1 MEGNVTTVQA
11 STAEATPYALGHT
24 AQEYERLRRQAQL
37 WEGATERLLDRVDL
51 AVGAR
56 CLDAGC
62 GPGETMRQL
71 AQRVGPRG
79 RVVGI
84 DADETLGGLALDRLQ
99 GDGHH
104 QCTFVA
110 HDLAEDGPIP
120 QGPFDLVY
128 ARLLLFHLPRRVEAL
143 ARLWEAV
150 APGGYLVIQDYDMS
164 AVGAAPPLPSVD
176 RVGEVI
182 LRSFE
187 TANCE
192 IRVGSLLPRL
202 FIEAGVG
209 VPDGTDVSGRLERLA
224 DASMMLEGVFRSL
237 LPLALNR
244 TIVTEPEAETLLAQL
259 RHDAD
264 ADRERPVL
272 WPLLIGAWKR
282 KA

>member
-1 MEGNVTTVQA
+1 MEDNVTSVQA
-11 STAEATPYALGHT
+11 DTAEATPYALGHT
-24 AQEYERLRRQAQL
+24 AAEYDRLRRQAQL
-37 WEGATERLLDRVDL
+37 WEGATERLLDRVRL
-51 AVGAR
+51 SVGAR

-71 AQRVGPRG
+71 AQRVGPGG

-84 DADETLGGLALDRLQ
+84 DVDETLGGLALDRLH
-99 GDGHH
+99 GDGHQ
-104 QCTFVA
+104 QCSFVA
-110 HDLAEDGPIP
+110 HNLSDDGPIP
-120 QGPFDLVY
+120 EGPFDLVY
-128 ARLLLFHLPRRVEAL
+128 ARLLLLHLPQRVEVL

-150 APGGYLVIQDYDMS
+150 APGGHLVIQDYDMS

-182 LRSFE
+182 VRSFE
-187 TANCE
+187 AAGCE
-192 IRVGSLLPRL
+192 IRAGSLLPRL

-209 VPDGTDVSGRLERLA
+209 VPDGTDVTGRLDRLA
-224 DASMMLEGVFRSL
+224 DSAQMLEGVFRSL
-237 LPLALNR
+237 LPLAVNR
-244 TIVTEPEAETLLAQL
+244 GIVTELRADALLAQL
-259 RHDAD
+259 RNDAD

>member
-1 MEGNVTTVQA
+1 MTTVQA
-11 STAEATPYALGHT
+11 STEASPYALGRT
-24 AQEYERLRRQAQL
+24 AQEYERLRRQAQV
-37 WEGATERLLDRVDL
+37 WEGATERILDRVSL
-51 AVGAR
+51 ALGAR

-84 DADETLGGLALDRLQ
+84 DVDETLGGLAIDRLQ

-110 HDLAEDGPIP
+110 HDLSDDGAIP
-120 QGPFDLVY
+120 QGPYDLVY
-128 ARLLLFHLPRRVEAL
+128 ARLLLFHLPRRVEVL
-143 ARLWEAV
+143 ARLWDAV
-150 APGGYLVIQDYDMS
+150 APGGYLVIQDYDLS

-182 LRSFE
+182 VRSFE
-187 TANCE
+187 AAGCE
-192 IRVGSLLPRL
+192 TRLGSLLPRL

-209 VPDGTDVSGRLERLA
+209 VPDGTDVTGRLDRLA
-224 DASMMLEGVFRSL
+224 DASVMLEGVFRSL
-237 LPLALNR
+237 LPLAVSR
-244 TIVTEPEAETLLAQL
+244 EIVTEPEADTLLAQL

-264 ADRERPVL
+264 ADRERPLL
-272 WPLLIGAWKR
+272 WPLMMGAWRR
-282 KA
+282 KP

>member
-1 MEGNVTTVQA
+1 MTTVQA
-11 STAEATPYALGHT
+11 STEASPYALGRT
-24 AQEYERLRRQAQL
+24 AQEYERLRRQAQV
-37 WEGATERLLDRVDL
+37 WEGATERILDRVSL
-51 AVGAR
+51 ALGAR

-84 DADETLGGLALDRLQ
+84 DVDETLGGLAIDRLQ

-110 HDLAEDGPIP
+110 HDLSDDGPIP
-120 QGPFDLVY
+120 QGPYDLVY
-128 ARLLLFHLPRRVEAL
+128 ARLLLFHLPRRVEVL
-143 ARLWEAV
+143 ARLWDAV
-150 APGGYLVIQDYDMS
+150 APGGYLLIQDYDLS

-182 LRSFE
+182 VRSFE
-187 TANCE
+187 AAGCE
-192 IRVGSLLPRL
+192 TRLGSLLPRL

-209 VPDGTDVSGRLERLA
+209 VPDGTDVTGRLERLA
-224 DASMMLEGVFRSL
+224 DASVMLVGVFRSL
-237 LPLALNR
+237 LPLAVSR
-244 TIVTEPEAETLLAQL
+244 EIVTEPEADMLLAQL

-282 KA
+282 KP

>member
-1 MEGNVTTVQA
+1 MTTVQA
-11 STAEATPYALGHT
+11 SSAEAPPYALGRT
-24 AQEYERLRRQAQL
+24 AEEYERLRRQAQL
-37 WEGATERLLDRVDL
+37 WEAATERLLDRVSL
-51 AVGAR
+51 VIGAR

-84 DADETLGGLALDRLQ
+84 DVDETLGGLALDRLH

-110 HDLAEDGPIP
+110 HDLAEDGPVP

-128 ARLLLFHLPRRVEAL
+128 ARLLLLHLPRRVDVL
-143 ARLWEAV
+143 ARLWNAV

-164 AVGAAPPLPSVD
+164 AVGAAPPLPSVE

-187 TANCE
+187 AAGCE
-192 IRVGSLLPRL
+192 IRLGSLLPRL

-209 VPDGTDVSGRLERLA
+209 VPDGTDVTGRLERLA
-224 DASMMLEGVFRSL
+224 DASVMLEGVFRSL
-237 LPLALNR
+237 LPLAVR
-244 TIVTEPEAETLLAQL
+244 REIVTEPEADALLAQL

-272 WPLLIGAWKR
+272 WPLLMGAWR
-282 KA
+282 HKA